1 MKERGRETPH
11 TELGNVAGQRGLR
24 WVKQEEFINIGNMS
38 LVQPSMATLAKR
50 IVRGERVGIGRTL
63 RSSPGSL

>member
-1 MKERGRETPH
+1 M
-11 TELGNVAGQRGLR
+11 AGQRGLR